1 MINSDSALYSICG
14 ASTNKGD
21 LLNIVA
27 QPNMTDDEKNK
38 VNPPSTNNFINLNM
52 IKTLQIIKDLIKGES
67 NGDPIPWI
75 TSQGN
80 SRPRAPSKK
89 EQYKRLWVE
98 LDTLLEA
105 YQGNSVNH
113 RFLYESFLDQVGKS
127 NNNFKRGTDKIEVGL
142 KNEMI
147 WIHFDSRKWTR
158 RIQKLQKL
166 KLFEILHFLT
176 FSKLKMI
183 RLCQE
188 NSMDSRLD

>member
-1 MINSDSALYSICG
+1 M
-14 ASTNKGD
+14 
-21 LLNIVA
+21 
-27 QPNMTDDEKNK
+27 
-38 VNPPSTNNFINLNM
+38 
-52 IKTLQIIKDLIKGES
+52 IKGES

-127 NNNFKRGTDKIEVGL
+127 NNNFKRGGTEKIEVMFKTL
-142 KNEMI
+142 RPE
-147 WIHFDSRKWTR
+147 
-158 RIQKLQKL
+158 
-166 KLFEILHFLT
+166 LT
-176 FSKLKMI
+176 FILENGYVESQSCQNRNFSK
-183 RLCQE
+183 
-188 NSMDSRLD
+188 SVTF

>member
-1 MINSDSALYSICG
+1 M
-14 ASTNKGD
+14 
-21 LLNIVA
+21 
-27 QPNMTDDEKNK
+27 
-38 VNPPSTNNFINLNM
+38 
-52 IKTLQIIKDLIKGES
+52 IKGES

-127 NNNFKRGTDKIEVGL
+127 NNNFKRGTDKIEVEL
-142 KNEMI
+142 KI
-147 WIHFDSRKWTR
+147 VSS
-158 RIQKLQKL
+158 
-166 KLFEILHFLT
+166 FEFILILENGHIE
-176 FSKLKMI
+176 SKSCK
-183 RLCQE
+183 
-188 NSMDSRLD
+188 N

>member
-1 MINSDSALYSICG
+1 M
-14 ASTNKGD
+14 
-21 LLNIVA
+21 
-27 QPNMTDDEKNK
+27 
-38 VNPPSTNNFINLNM
+38 
-52 IKTLQIIKDLIKGES
+52 IKGES

-142 KNEMI
+142 KTECLEFTLILENG
-147 WIHFDSRKWTR
+147 H
-158 RIQKLQKL
+158 IQ
-166 KLFEILHFLT
+166 
-176 FSKLKMI
+176 SKSCK
-183 RLCQE
+183 
-188 NSMDSRLD
+188 N